1 MPAQLLPID
10 KILVLLAEHPARIA
24 AATIGLSEE
33 QLRAE
38 PGEGQWSA
46 SAILAHLRSCA
57 DMWGGGIAEIV
68 RHDHPTI
75 KAMNPR
81 TWILQTDYLEQD
93 FRPAFEAFEKQRQ
106 DLLALLQTLPPEGW
120 QRTGLVV
127 GAGKPIVR
135 TVQFYADWLAAHER
149 AHVKEIER
157 LVKR

>member
-1 MPAQLLPID
+1 MPAPLLPID
-10 KILVLLAEHPARIA
+10 KILALLADHPARIA
-24 AATIGLSEE
+24 AATTHLSEE

-75 KAMNPR
+75 KALNPR

-93 FRPAFEAFEKQRQ
+93 FRPAFAAYAKQRE
-106 DLLALLQTLPPEGW
+106 DLLAVLRALSPEGW
-120 QRTGLVV
+120 QRAGLVV

-135 TVQFYADWLAAHER
+135 TVQFYADWLAGHER

-157 LVKR
+157 IAKQ